1 MPFKIKATYGV
12 TILAGLALL
21 PIEASAVTL
30 HEALVQAYRTN
41 PTLESSRA
49 SLRAQDETVVQAG
62 AGMRPTVTA
71 SGSAAVS
78 QALDS
83 VVPPADTLRAS
94 LDARLT
100 IFDGGRTAEAVNA
113 AANMVFAARE
123 NLKAST
129 QSTLLSAATAY
140 LDVRRDQKFLALS
153 QNEVN
158 VNQQQLK
165 AMEDR
170 FAVGAVTRT
179 EVALVQARLAATK
192 TSLAASSGRLALSQ
206 EIYRAVVGA
215 EPTNLQ
221 PTPALPRL
229 PNSLA
234 EAESIAMREHPS
246 IRAARF
252 SEKAA
257 EHDVERARAAV
268 SPTISLTGS
277 LAYSNTPVD
286 VVGATV
292 GVAGQVPIYNGG
304 VLSSSMR
311 SAAQALEGRKATTQN
326 VMRQIRQATASSWA
340 NIRVAR
346 ASIVAADL
354 QIEASQ
360 IAYNGILEETR
371 LGSRTTL
378 DLLDAEQ
385 ELLSAKSNLA
395 SAQRDEYVAALNLLS
410 SMGLLTVENL
420 DLGIPAYDPEVN
432 FNEVTKQSGSTFSG
446 SKILDAIGDRW
457 E

>member
-1 MPFKIKATYGV
+1 MPFKIKATCGV

-30 HEALVQAYRTN
+30 HEALIQAYRTN

-49 SLRAQDETVVQAG
+49 SLRAQDESVVQAG

-71 SGSAAVS
+71 SGSATVS

-123 NLKAST
+123 NLKASS
-129 QSTLLSAATAY
+129 QSTLLNAATAY

-192 TSLAASSGRLALSQ
+192 TSLPFGAFARNLSCCCRCGADEFAAYAC
-206 EIYRAVVGA
+206 
-215 EPTNLQ
+215 
-221 PTPALPRL
+221 
-229 PNSLA
+229 
-234 EAESIAMREHPS
+234 
-246 IRAARF
+246 
-252 SEKAA
+252 
-257 EHDVERARAAV
+257 
-268 SPTISLTGS
+268 
-277 LAYSNTPVD
+277 
-286 VVGATV
+286 
-292 GVAGQVPIYNGG
+292 
-304 VLSSSMR
+304 
-311 SAAQALEGRKATTQN
+311 
-326 VMRQIRQATASSWA
+326 
-340 NIRVAR
+340 
-346 ASIVAADL
+346 
-354 QIEASQ
+354 
-360 IAYNGILEETR
+360 
-371 LGSRTTL
+371 
-378 DLLDAEQ
+378 
-385 ELLSAKSNLA
+385 
-395 SAQRDEYVAALNLLS
+395 
-410 SMGLLTVENL
+410 
-420 DLGIPAYDPEVN
+420 
-432 FNEVTKQSGSTFSG
+432 VTKVAELIGRSRVYRDARTPFYPRRTLQRKGSGT
-446 SKILDAIGDRW
+446 
-457 E
+457 